1 MSGMG
6 EPCRQ
11 EEFCITPLPG
21 RGLRANPAYPH
32 PATFDMITVAQG
44 VGHSVPNIMDLVRY
58 NMVNLTVDQQP
69 PADYSYCNYNYQVL
83 VVWCMIMTRLNFDSL
98 LQKYVLSRM
107 PSRDLVQSRAMWG
120 LRHPREVVRYDPGMA
135 ADGPTAYD
143 CTRTASPL
151 LTTSVTTGG
160 NSFVEEAAIGSSGL
174 IASTNSLCDY
184 ADHFDIDGNYTTSP
198 AGGYSFYG
206 EFTGT
211 NCGLVWQSG
220 VTRYAWIFNSVN
232 GDQGTLQGLLDNV
245 CRGYDA
251 SGWP

>member
-1 MSGMG
+1 MSKHAPETIRGKWRLTSMPVWSQDALDLVEPAYFRLGDGDRDG
-6 EPCRQ
+6 EFALIAVHGWGIGRIGPQSTSGKGRYAKFLLAA
-11 EEFCITPLPG
+11 ELLHPPMLAFPG
-21 RGLRANPAYPH
+21 RSGA
-32 PATFDMITVAQG
+32 V
-44 VGHSVPNIMDLVRY
+44 
-58 NMVNLTVDQQP
+58 
-69 PADYSYCNYNYQVL
+69 
-83 VVWCMIMTRLNFDSL
+83 
-98 LQKYVLSRM
+98 QKYVLSRM